1 MEISIVQ
8 ALLVAVFSGFCMMG
22 NLMGIYTNRC
32 IVMATGV
39 GIILGDV
46 TTGLAVGAI
55 GELAMMGFGVS
66 QGGSTPPN
74 HIGPGV
80 VGAIIAITTGLEAE
94 AAFALA
100 YPIGIMVATILP
112 FVYTISA
119 TINAWALKEL
129 EKNNFTAFRIAAN
142 NSVWLFALVGFIV
155 GLGACLSV
163 EGLTALVG
171 LIPAHLLDALTV
183 ASNFLPAIGFAMIL
197 SVMMKKEVIPFVI
210 LGYAA
215 WAFFGLDAVKTTIIA
230 VMIVLILLFNNKGGV
245 AAEEEQEVVFEDGI

>member
-8 ALLVAVFSGFCMMG
+8 ALLIAVFSGFCMMG
-22 NLMGIYTNRC
+22 NLMGLYTNRC

-94 AAFALA
+94 AAFVLA
-100 YPIGIMVATILP
+100 YPIGILVATILP

-119 TINAWALKEL
+119 TINAWAVKQLDK
-129 EKNNFTAFRIAAN
+129 KNFRAFTIASHA
-142 NSVWLFALVGFIV
+142 SVWMFALVGFVIAF
-155 GLGACLSV
+155 GACLSV
-163 EGLTALVG
+163 EGLTKIVEM
-171 LIPAHLLDALTV
+171 IPAHILSALTV
-183 ASNFLPAIGFAMIL
+183 ASKFLPAIGFAMIL

-215 WAFFGLDAVKTTIIA
+215 YAFFGLDAVKTTIIA
-230 VMIVLILLFNNKGGV
+230 VMIVMILIFNNKGGANNV
-245 AAEEEQEVVFEDGI
+245 EEQEVEFEDGI

>member
-80 VGAIIAITTGLEAE
+80 VGAVIAITTGLEAE

-119 TINAWALKEL
+119 TINAWAVKEL
-129 EKNNFTAFRIAAN
+129 DKKNFTAFRIAAN
-142 NSVWLFALVGFIV
+142 GSVWMFGLVGFIV

-163 EGLTALVG
+163 EGLTAIVNM
-171 LIPAHLLDALTV
+171 IPAHLLTALTV
-183 ASNFLPAIGFAMIL
+183 ASKFLPAIGFAMIL

-215 WAFFGLDAVKTTIIA
+215 FAFFGLDAVKTTILA
-230 VMIVLILLFNNKGGV
+230 VMIVLILLFNNKGGANV
-245 AAEEEQEVVFEDGI
+245 EEEEVEFEDGI

>member
-119 TINAWALKEL
+119 TINAWAVKEL
-129 EKNNFTAFRIAAN
+129 DKKNFTAFRIAAN
-142 NSVWLFALVGFIV
+142 GSVWMFGLVGFIV

-163 EGLTALVG
+163 EGLTAIVNM
-171 LIPAHLLDALTV
+171 IPAHLLTALTV
-183 ASNFLPAIGFAMIL
+183 ASKFLPAIGFAMIL

-215 WAFFGLDAVKTTIIA
+215 FAFFGLDAVKTTILA
-230 VMIVLILLFNNKGGV
+230 VMIVLILLFNNKGGANV
-245 AAEEEQEVVFEDGI
+245 EEEEVEFEDGI

>member
-8 ALLVAVFSGFCMMG
+8 ALLVALFSGFCMMG

-119 TINAWALKEL
+119 TINAWAVKEL
-129 EKNNFTAFRIAAN
+129 DKKNFTAFRIAAN
-142 NSVWLFALVGFIV
+142 GSVWLFGLVGFVV

-163 EGLTALVG
+163 DGLTAIVNA
-171 LIPAHLLDALTV
+171 IPAHVLTALTV
-183 ASNFLPAIGFAMIL
+183 ASKFLPAIGFAMIL

-215 WAFFGLDAVKTTIIA
+215 FAFWGLDAVKTTILA
-230 VMIVLILLFNNKGGV
+230 VMVVLILLFNNKGGANV
-245 AAEEEQEVVFEDGI
+245 EEQEVEFEDGI

>member
-8 ALLVAVFSGFCMMG
+8 ALLVALFSAFCMAG

-119 TINAWALKEL
+119 TINAWAVKEL
-129 EKNNFTAFRIAAN
+129 DKKNFKAFRIAAN
-142 NSVWLFALVGFIV
+142 GSVWMFALVGFIV
-155 GLGACLSV
+155 GFGACLSV
-163 EGLTALVG
+163 DGLTAIVNM
-171 LIPAHLLDALTV
+171 IPAHVLSALTV
-183 ASNFLPAIGFAMIL
+183 ASKFLPAIGFAMIL

-215 WAFFGLDAVKTTIIA
+215 YAFFGLDAVKTTILA
-230 VMIVLILLFNNKGGV
+230 VMIVLILLFNNKGGANV
-245 AAEEEQEVVFEDGI
+245 EEQEVEFEDGI